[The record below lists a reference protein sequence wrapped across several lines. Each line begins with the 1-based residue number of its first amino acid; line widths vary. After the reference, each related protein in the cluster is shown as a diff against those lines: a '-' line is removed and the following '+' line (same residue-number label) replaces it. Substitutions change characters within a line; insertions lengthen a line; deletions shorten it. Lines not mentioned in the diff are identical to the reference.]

1 MGRSAQ
7 RPERTRKQFPVVQS
21 KDQFQLGT
29 DLLSERVVASG
40 LVRQAGA
47 SVLRTSTMSTLGAK
61 TIGPFS
67 TLRHR
72 LIVLIQEATMRQ
84 YKVYEFDNRDS
95 AQVYQ
100 YMEARIEALKRRIEQ
115 LEAEKKARSSD
126 LHCAQIKS
134 SAA

>member
-1 MGRSAQ
+1 
-7 RPERTRKQFPVVQS
+7 
-21 KDQFQLGT
+21 
-29 DLLSERVVASG
+29 
-40 LVRQAGA
+40 
-47 SVLRTSTMSTLGAK
+47 
-61 TIGPFS
+61 
-67 TLRHR
+67 
-72 LIVLIQEATMRQ
+72 MRQ

-126 LHCAQIKS
+126 LHCAQTKS